1 MHMSVVR
8 LSVLQRRDRAGG
20 IVRRP
25 AQMQLAERPAQMQ
38 LAERLRYGCRRHHR
52 TGKMSMRGEILV
64 CHLPQSRRMLNM
76 PQYKL
81 VAKGEDQV
89 SLQ

>member
-1 MHMSVVR
+1 
-8 LSVLQRRDRAGG
+8 
-20 IVRRP
+20 
-25 AQMQLAERPAQMQ
+25 
-38 LAERLRYGCRRHHR
+38 
-52 TGKMSMRGEILV
+52 MRGEILV